1 MTMPHKLKT
10 NKSALKRFKIG
21 KKKMMRR
28 RVNQNHFNARDTGE
42 ETRSKRGYKQLLGA
56 DERDMKKILP
66 YS

>member
-1 MTMPHKLKT
+1 MSHKLKT

-21 KKKMMRR
+21 KNKIMHR

-42 ETRSKRGYKQLLGA
+42 ETRSKRGYKQLLGTN
-56 DERDMKKILP
+56 EKDMKKILP